1 MLPRHQ
7 DKEPVQRSPALICF
21 RLVFFLLVLFA
32 ACSSGRQDDGENG
45 GQQNERFFPAF
56 SRPSTLQAIRTDSL
70 DAPTLVM
77 IQTLQ
82 GILAQSRPEIYIDEP
97 GTGYSIWL
105 RDLAENY
112 GIDHTWHEDPWWFV
126 DRYRDRLAAGGTYI
140 LYDMGEESENVA
152 TSLAG
157 VLGSVAVASEIE
169 AAAREHGL
177 SPALDVRGRTERWLF
192 ENYSGALNRDFYLF
206 QRTSSN
212 GSLREYPAATNS
224 FLFHMDCLLQPF
236 RDWVRPARYPFP
248 VIGWAGR
255 ADRCLFEHDFVLPF
269 TEMGGFVLPSDR
281 DKNLST
287 LSGVS
292 VPMPLRQK
300 GHSRLEME
308 DDVHYVT
315 FVVSDGDNKGWVM
328 RGFATNERL
337 FASPRR
343 GEFNVGWTL
352 PPLLSELA
360 PSVLAWIYEN
370 GAVNPGR
377 DFFIAGVSGIGY
389 MYPGFSPD
397 LEGYGRRMGPYLE
410 ATDLHIVNIMLFV
423 PDHFRPEVIRPYT
436 QQPQVQGCLAINYA
450 LGYDLLEGKI
460 VWAAGK
466 PAVGARYAMCKDCSI
481 TGKAPEAI
489 AWGINALPADPRVP
503 EGYSFVIV
511 QPWSYGLDDIAA
523 CIASLNP
530 NVRVVTPEGFI
541 QAVTHFQPG
550 ADTPEQ

>member
-105 RDLAENY
+105 RDLAENF

-157 VLGSVAVASEIE
+157 FLGSVAVASEIE

-224 FLFHMDCLLQPF
+224 FLFHMACCNRSGTGSGLQGTRSRSSGGQAGPTVACSSMISSCLLRKWGDLFSLRTGTRTFP
-236 RDWVRPARYPFP
+236 PFP
-248 VIGWAGR
+248 GCR
-255 ADRCLFEHDFVLPF
+255 SPCLCGKRG
-269 TEMGGFVLPSDR
+269 TA
-281 DKNLST
+281 
-287 LSGVS
+287 VS
-292 VPMPLRQK
+292 KWRTM
-300 GHSRLEME
+300 
-308 DDVHYVT
+308 
-315 FVVSDGDNKGWVM
+315 
-328 RGFATNERL
+328 
-337 FASPRR
+337 
-343 GEFNVGWTL
+343 
-352 PPLLSELA
+352 
-360 PSVLAWIYEN
+360 
-370 GAVNPGR
+370 
-377 DFFIAGVSGIGY
+377 FI
-389 MYPGFSPD
+389 
-397 LEGYGRRMGPYLE
+397 
-410 ATDLHIVNIMLFV
+410 T
-423 PDHFRPEVIRPYT
+423 
-436 QQPQVQGCLAINYA
+436 
-450 LGYDLLEGKI
+450 
-460 VWAAGK
+460 
-466 PAVGARYAMCKDCSI
+466 
-481 TGKAPEAI
+481 
-489 AWGINALPADPRVP
+489 
-503 EGYSFVIV
+503 
-511 QPWSYGLDDIAA
+511 
-523 CIASLNP
+523 
-530 NVRVVTPEGFI
+530 
-541 QAVTHFQPG
+541 
-550 ADTPEQ
+550 